1 VESLD
6 DGSVTP
12 LTSDGSRTIING
24 TFDWVYEEEL
34 NMRDGFRWSPDGKS
48 IAYWQLDASGVRDFL
63 LINDTD
69 SLYSFTIP
77 IQYPKA
83 GTTNSS
89 AKVGVVSSAGG
100 PTTWIGIPG
109 DPRNNYVARM
119 DWAANSTELIVQQLN
134 RRQNQNTFWVASG
147 GSGAARTL
155 FVERDSAWIDIY
167 DDHTQWGPGPSLHW
181 LPDGSGFVYLAE
193 RDGWRHAWLVSR
205 DGSMRLITNGKY
217 DVMKIVYIDLKGGW
231 LYYNASPEDATRMAL
246 WRIRLKG
253 GEPERMTPATL
264 RGTHDYR
271 IAPGGRFA
279 IHQMS
284 SWGIPP
290 VTDLVE
296 LPSHRVVRTLVTNE
310 ALKQRLAGLEKGD
323 VEFTQTDIGDGVK
336 LDTWI
341 MKPPKFDPARKY
353 PILFYVYGEPWGQ
366 TVQDDYGFNEW
377 LWHLM
382 LTQQGYIVASVD
394 NRGTPAP
401 RGRAWRKAP
410 LNQFGALR
418 VHDQSLAA
426 KEILKRPYV
435 DTSRVG
441 VWGWS
446 GGGSSTLLLMFRA
459 ADVYKVG
466 MSVAPVPDI
475 RNYDTIYQERYVGL
489 PSTDSAAYYDGSA
502 INFAKGLK
510 GDLLVVHGSG
520 DDNVHYQ
527 GTEQLVNALV
537 AAGKPFTMMTYPNRT
552 HGIFEG
558 PGTTVHL
565 YNLLTRYLKENLAS
579 RLDVRP

>member
-1 VESLD
+1 
-6 DGSVTP
+6 
-12 LTSDGSRTIING
+12 
-24 TFDWVYEEEL
+24 
-34 NMRDGFRWSPDGKS
+34 
-48 IAYWQLDASGVRDFL
+48 
-63 LINDTD
+63 
-69 SLYSFTIP
+69 
-77 IQYPKA
+77 
-83 GTTNSS
+83 
-89 AKVGVVSSAGG
+89 
-100 PTTWIGIPG
+100 
-109 DPRNNYVARM
+109 
-119 DWAANSTELIVQQLN
+119 
-134 RRQNQNTFWVASG
+134 
-147 GSGAARTL
+147 
-155 FVERDSAWIDIY
+155 VERDSAWIDIY

-253 GEPERMTPATL
+253 GDPERMTPATL

-310 ALKQRLAGLEKGD
+310 ALKQKLAGLEKGD
-323 VEFTQTDIGDGVK
+323 VEFTQTDIGDGVR

-341 MKPPKFDPARKY
+341 MKPPRFDPARKY

-475 RNYDTIYQERYVGL
+475 KNYDTIYQERYVGL